1 MTVYS
6 FVEGGRKTLY
16 EIDTF
21 INGQKKVI
29 TSMWSFV
36 NGSIKQLYPNPADE
50 TWTLYSSFAPTDETS
65 DYSIVL
71 PFGKYKFV
79 FSGGGGAGSS
89 AAARQGFNSR
99 TQTNGSAGEEL
110 TYYLNVPHGSTK
122 TAHGVI
128 GKGAAGSF
136 TSSRS
141 TYSTHTVGAP
151 GTGYESGSSGGGEHH
166 DESDEIAVA
175 SGSGGGSTS
184 LEITEDS
191 YISIAKGGNGGRV
204 VASSNFGSS
213 TPVYIHVY
221 TYNGGTG
228 GSGGTTNGTG
238 AAGGTST
245 YGTGSGSANT
255 SNSGSNGYVYIYK
268 SNIYPT
274 S

>member
-21 INGQKKVI
+21 INGEKKVI

-50 TWTLYSSFAPTDETS
+50 TWTLYSSFEPTDETS

-89 AAARQGFNSR
+89 AAARQGFNTR

-128 GKGAAGSF
+128 GKGAAGCY
-136 TSSRS
+136 TNSRS

-151 GTGYESGSSGGGEHH
+151 GTGYESGRSGGGEDHS
-166 DESDEIAVA
+166 ESDEIAVA

-204 VASSNFGSS
+204 VARSNN
-213 TPVYIHVY
+213 TVYTY
-221 TYNGGTG
+221 TYNGGVG

-245 YGTGSGSANT
+245 YGIGQGSANT
-255 SNSGSNGYVYIYK
+255 SNPGSNGYVYIYK